1 MIYPECTKPMGF
13 LRSTSQGFDPSQSRK
28 TFSNYAELSE
38 LGRYYIGGLLTHAWA
53 LCGLCAPT
61 TNSYRR
67 LV

>member
-38 LGRYYIGGLLTHAWA
+38 LGRYYIGGLLTHA
-53 LCGLCAPT
+53 
-61 TNSYRR
+61 
-67 LV
+67 